1 MVSGAAL
8 SGNQSED
15 LRPIHL
21 GPHRSQG
28 GRVGEAA
35 GKEQALLVESSL
47 VASGNGQG
55 VGGGDLRAFGTGHV
69 DFVVCV

>member
-1 MVSGAAL
+1 M
-8 SGNQSED
+8 
-15 LRPIHL
+15 
-21 GPHRSQG
+21 
-28 GRVGEAA
+28 GEAA